1 MPSMITFGAASSY
14 GFGANLNV
22 SKTILGWLISLG
34 ISGKML
40 NGGAIKKDSSGN
52 IYIGG
57 YSYPNILLIKFTET
71 GTLSWAVTLSGSPS
85 AYAEI
90 DMELDSSGNIY
101 IVSYGAA
108 SGNNAALLAKYNST
122 GSLVFQKILGG
133 TSSTINTIG
142 KKICIDSNNYLYI
155 ICEYLVSGRT
165 QMQVV
170 KYSPAGAVVW
180 QNYIS
185 ASTTADSS
193 SSGISCPV
201 TATPTIIT
209 IGRLANDILFQGYN
223 YSNGQVQWQFK
234 LAKGSTFQYS
244 SYVKCDS
251 SGNAYLCYYNGD
263 SGSANAFI
271 VKINSTGTV
280 QWQTSLSN
288 SYNCYIYGL
297 DFDSSGNIY
306 VVGDARNVSGKS
318 NGMIVKYNS
327 SGVIQYQRTFTA
339 VQDCVFLSI
348 KVDTAK
354 SLMYITGQI
363 TLSSSYKIAFLE
375 LPLDGSLTGSY
386 VFDGIT
392 CTYAVSSLTVSTPT
406 ITRATTGFSSSSTG
420 LTEGTGNLTSSSV
433 TLTQNTTYLP

>member
-34 ISGKML
+34 ISSKILYGS
-40 NGGAIKKDSSGN
+40 AIKKDSSGN
-52 IYIGG
+52 IYICG
-57 YSYPNILLIKFTET
+57 YSYPAILLIKFTET
-71 GTLSWAVTLSGSPS
+71 GALSWSVTLSGSPS
-85 AYAEI
+85 AYTSV

-101 IVSYGAA
+101 IVSGGAA
-108 SGNNAALLAKYNST
+108 SGNNAALLAKYDST

-133 TSSTINTIG
+133 TSSTINTLG
-142 KKICIDSNNYLYI
+142 RKICIDSNNYLSI
-155 ICEYLVSGRT
+155 ICGYFVSGRP

-170 KYSPAGAVVW
+170 RYSPAGAVVW
-180 QNYIS
+180 QTYIS
-185 ASTTADSS
+185 AATTADVEAN
-193 SSGISCPV
+193 GISCPV

-209 IGRLANDILFQGYN
+209 IGALENDILFQGYN

-234 LAKGSTFQYS
+234 LAKGSEYQFATC
-244 SYVKCDS
+244 VECDS

-263 SGSANAFI
+263 SGSSDAFI

-280 QWQTSLSN
+280 QWKTRLSTS
-288 SYNCYIYGL
+288 YGCFIYGL

-306 VVGDARNVSGKS
+306 LAGAANDVNGK
-318 NGMIVKYNS
+318 NTGLIVKYNS

-339 VQDCVFLSI
+339 VQSCSFSSI

-363 TLSSSYKIAFLE
+363 TLSSSYKIPFLE
-375 LPLDGSLTGSY
+375 LPLNGSLTGSY
-386 VFDGIT
+386 VFNGIN
-392 CTYAVSSLTVSTPT
+392 CTYAASSLTVSTPT
-406 ITRATTGFSSSSTG
+406 ITRTTTGFSTSSTA